1 MSLYMYK
8 KLILILLLGTF
19 LSATSLKV
27 AVAANVRFAFDEI
40 SKEYEKMSG
49 VKIHAIVS
57 SSGKLTAQIQH
68 GAPFDLF
75 LSANM
80 KYPEYLYE
88 RKLATTKPKIY
99 AYGTL
104 VLWSLN
110 KKVDVSLEGLKDKYI
125 KKIAI
130 PNPKTA
136 PYGVQ
141 GLKVLEKYGLKKLLY
156 SKIVFGES
164 VSQANQY
171 IYSRSADIGIT
182 AKSVVLSPKMR
193 GVGVFKELNT
203 DDYSPI
209 KQGIVILKY
218 GENKNK
224 KKSLDFYNFIFSKE
238 GQKILKK
245 YGYIIP

>member
-1 MSLYMYK
+1 MYK
-8 KLILILLLGTF
+8 KIIFILLLGTL

-27 AVAANVRFAFDEI
+27 AVAANVRFAFDELA
-40 SKEYEKMSG
+40 KEYEKTTNIK
-49 VKIHAIVS
+49 VHAIVS

-68 GAPFDLF
+68 GAPYDLF
-75 LSANM
+75 MSANM
-80 KYPEYLYE
+80 LYPEYLHE
-88 RKLATTKPKIY
+88 RGLATSKPKIY

-110 KKVDVSLEGLKDKYI
+110 KKVDVSLEGLKGNNI

-141 GLKVLEKYGLKKLLY
+141 GLKVLEKYNLKKQLY

-164 VSQANQY
+164 VSQTNQY

-182 AKSVVLSPKMR
+182 AKSVVMSPNMKGI
-193 GVGVFKELNT
+193 GVYKELNT

-209 KQGIVILKY
+209 KQGIVILKH
-218 GENKNK
+218 GKTKNQK
-224 KKSLDFYNFIFSKE
+224 ESLDFYNFILSQE
-238 GQKILKK
+238 GQQILKK

>member
-1 MSLYMYK
+1 MI
-8 KLILILLLGTF
+8 KLILISLF
-19 LSATSLKV
+19 IFSSIYANSLKV
-27 AVAANVRFAFDEI
+27 AVAANVRFAFNEI
-40 SKEYEKMSG
+40 ATAYTQKSG
-49 VKIHAIVS
+49 VKVVPIVA

-75 LSANM
+75 MSANM

-88 RKLATTKPKIY
+88 RNLATTKPKIY
-99 AYGTL
+99 AYGML

-110 KKVDVSLEGLKDKYI
+110 KKIDVSLEGLKDKKI

-141 GLKVLEKYGLKKLLY
+141 GLKVLAKYGLKKQLY

-164 VSQANQY
+164 VSQTNQY

-182 AKSVVLSPKMR
+182 AKSVVKSPNMQGKGR
-193 GVGVFKELNT
+193 WIALDK
-203 DDYSPI
+203 DDYAPI
-209 KQGIVILKY
+209 QQGIVILKY
-218 GENKNK
+218 GEKNNK
-224 KKSLDFYNFIFSKE
+224 KESLDFYNFIFSNS

>member
-1 MSLYMYK
+1 MIR
-8 KLILILLLGTF
+8 LILIALF
-19 LSATSLKV
+19 ISSSIYAKSLKV

-40 SKEYEKMSG
+40 ATAYTKKSG
-49 VKIHAIVS
+49 IKIVTIVA

-75 LSANM
+75 MSANM

-88 RKLATTKPKIY
+88 KNLAITKPKIY
-99 AYGTL
+99 AYGML

-110 KKVDVSLEGLKDKYI
+110 SKINVSLEGLKDKKV

-136 PYGVQ
+136 PYGIE
-141 GLKVLEKYGLKKLLY
+141 GLKVLAKYGLKKQLY

-164 VSQANQY
+164 VSQTNQY
-171 IYSRSADIGIT
+171 IYSHSADIGIT
-182 AKSVVLSPKMR
+182 AKSVVKSPNMQDK
-193 GVGVFKELNT
+193 GKWIELNKS
-203 DDYSPI
+203 DYAPI

-218 GENKNK
+218 GEKNNK
-224 KKSLDFYNFIFSKE
+224 KNSLDFYNFIFSNS
-238 GQKILKK
+238 GQHILKK